1 MVLPSVLPNRIDLD
15 QKARVWVPI
24 AACELPFSKDN
35 SEPTLA
41 DAGFSGEQYYLALA
55 TLCSRP
61 APQQQFGFFVA
72 PDESSQ
78 TARVQRLEAAF
89 HGTHIVLARKGQPP
103 KA

>member
-1 MVLPSVLPNRIDLD
+1 MVLASVLPNRIDLD

-61 APQQQFGFFVA
+61 APQQQFGFKN
-72 PDESSQ
+72 
-78 TARVQRLEAAF
+78 AAGKRSGVVF
-89 HGTHIVLARKGQPP
+89 GIFIR
-103 KA
+103 